1 MPQLNSISVHGFKS
15 LANVESLRLGAIN
28 IIIGANGSGKSNLI
42 SVFSFLHAIRQ
53 GKLQDYVIRA
63 GGADALLHFG
73 KKTTPEMGFHLS
85 FRGDENQYSIDLQ
98 STDLDELVP
107 KSETVSFWRKKEYSQ
122 PYKEPVPRRG
132 KEAGIGDYNSKV
144 AKYVRDHLDRW
155 RVYHFHD
162 TSSSSSMKKTAD
174 INDNR
179 FLRPDGANLAPFL
192 FLLKEKHPNE
202 YYSIKRNIQ
211 LIAPFFEDFVLEP
224 ILLNPEKIRLEW
236 KHVGTEKFFDASALS
251 DGTLRFIALA
261 TLFLQPLQ
269 FRPSV
274 ILVDELE
281 LGLHP
286 YAITILS
293 TMVRQISL
301 QTQIILSTQSPF
313 LLDNFDPEH
322 VLVAERQEQSTVF
335 VRLQLERLKKWL
347 EDYSLGQLW
356 EKNELG
362 GRPKELRGGPKNEL
376 DERSK

>member
-1 MPQLNSISVHGFKS
+1 MPQLNSISVRGFKS
-15 LANVESLRLGAIN
+15 LAKVESLSLGPIN

-53 GKLQDYVIRA
+53 GKLQEYVSRA

-73 KKTTPEMGFHLS
+73 KKVTPDMSFHLS

-98 STDLDELVP
+98 SNDFDELVP
-107 KSETVSFWRKKEYSQ
+107 KSETVRFWRKQEYSQ
-122 PYKEPVPRRG
+122 PYTESVPPRG
-132 KEAGIGDYNSKV
+132 KEAGIGDYNSRV

-192 FLLKEKHPNE
+192 FLLKSKHPNE
-202 YYSIKRNIQ
+202 YQFIKRNIQ

-224 ILLNPEKIRLEW
+224 NLLNPEKIRLEW
-236 KHVGTEKFFDASALS
+236 KHVGTDKFFDASALS

-261 TLFLQPLQ
+261 TLFLQPFR

-274 ILVDELE
+274 ILVDEPE

-286 YAITILS
+286 SAITILS
-293 TMVRQISL
+293 AMVKQIAS

-322 VLVAERQEQSTVF
+322 VLVAEREIQSTVF
-335 VRLQLERLKKWL
+335 ARLKMDRLEKWL

-362 GRPKELRGGPKNEL
+362 GRPK
-376 DERSK
+376 